1 MRKKQHIEDFQDFV
15 DLVDFSGKALVKEHD
30 NFLQVPCGVSQA
42 KYASKKPKLEA
53 TKCTWK
59 KVLWMNFKVQNF
71 YSESMLKV

>member
-53 TKCTWK
+53 MKCT
-59 KVLWMNFKVQNF
+59 
-71 YSESMLKV
+71 

>member
-53 TKCTWK
+53 MKALERKYYGWISKCKISTV
-59 KVLWMNFKVQNF
+59 KVC
-71 YSESMLKV
+71 